1 VQWARLAS
9 TRKLN
14 VTHFTGPPTSSAQK
28 LLGVGWARGGSHAD
42 NACVSEC
49 SHKARF
55 RETSIPARRLHAVCR
70 ERRCAQVC
78 CGPRWCWLV
87 SILTLT
93 RGELAE
99 RSIVSMRRRPGSR
112 ASQSRFGMR
121 LEACHYHINMETCQG
136 RHCGLRTEGTWRLRV
151 ACPCS
156 ALSVRC
162 VAMCVLAGKSTVHQM
177 QTTCG
182 SMKGGSNLSGVGGGG
197 QCKPS
202 PCRCR
207 CCFQRQISSC
217 SPPTTHQKGHQR
229 NDVHSGFV

>member
-1 VQWARLAS
+1 MGKVGVEKKIERYTFHWPL
-9 TRKLN
+9 
-14 VTHFTGPPTSSAQK
+14 TSSAQE

-55 RETSIPARRLHAVCR
+55 RETSTPARRLHAVCR
-70 ERRCAQVC
+70 ERWCAQVC
-78 CGPRWCWLV
+78 CVVGECTAV
-87 SILTLT
+87 LT

-99 RSIVSMRRRPGSR
+99 RSIVSMRRRFGSR

-136 RHCGLRTEGTWRLRV
+136 RHCGLRREGTWRLRV

-162 VAMCVLAGKSTVHQM
+162 VAIWANQ
-177 QTTCG
+177 
-182 SMKGGSNLSGVGGGG
+182 
-197 QCKPS
+197 
-202 PCRCR
+202 PCTKCR
-207 CCFQRQISSC
+207 R
-217 SPPTTHQKGHQR
+217 R
-229 NDVHSGFV
+229 VEA